1 MAPRL
6 SERRK
11 AVIFLVAL
19 AVAIAGLIVYV
30 QASQPRPVPSMM
42 IADAVLRVEGAAWTI
57 HYAPA
62 ETTNNTV
69 FGLLMEA
76 ASRLGFRVDYQQY
89 TVPHGV
95 LVTAINGTV
104 SGQGPSPR
112 YWQYWVN
119 GVYGDVAAD
128 AFAIHS
134 GDAILWNYTIPMEV

>member
-11 AVIFLVAL
+11 AIIFLVAL
-19 AVAIAGLIVYV
+19 AVVIAGLIAYV
-30 QASQPRPVPSMM
+30 QATQPRP
-42 IADAVLRVEGAAWTI
+42 IASSTITGTVLRVDGAGWLI
-57 HYAPA
+57 RYAPT
-62 ETTNNTV
+62 ETANNTV

-89 TVPHGV
+89 ALPHGV

-134 GDAILWNYTIPMEV
+134 GDTVLWNYTISMEG